1 MSNNQALALIA
12 TQQVFFDVADLLN
25 GSSYQELGYAN
36 RKEFLSEQKERL
48 AEVEARI
55 FKMLQEN

>member
-1 MSNNQALALIA
+1 MSNNKALALIA